1 VEDCYGQ
8 HGWQE
13 FHRNRKDIL
22 AEFDK
27 LLEQT
32 VNRPIQVAHGQG
44 VEAYIRKWLA
54 EFLPKKYAVTSGYII
69 PNLYDDSGKIY
80 HYDIIIYNCLESPVL
95 WTEGNQDNSEQGKY
109 RAIPAKYVI
118 AVYEVKSRL
127 TKINVNDALSKL
139 NQTKDFSDQLDK
151 NYSCGIIFID
161 LKANDKNKESILKE
175 LHRGVSVFGF
185 SSGLVLRFE
194 EDDTC
199 TGIISFDRTEP
210 NSQEN
215 NHCKPLAKALD
226 DLNIYLTEDGQL
238 VLGEG
243 YSGARLTYTT
253 ENTWSVSKSYGV
265 FYQEG
270 DRSISLNWSR
280 SNFSEFCINLLSAL
294 DGIPYDDERRPSFGK
309 IFDKV
314 DRKSAT
320 PQYLEPKNGL
330 PFIKVSMFKDGT
342 NNEILSIYE
351 DETIIV
357 DFWIEA
363 ENQSET
369 EAIISD
375 DFFKTTYALSRGQKI
390 IKLVKLAAKL
400 TDKNSIFDLKKFLKS
415 ENLQIPYRLIYYSSY
430 EKKEFFSIEN
440 IIIISN
446 LGIELLYS
454 CTEPNTISL
463 VSWTLPT
470 E

>member
-1 VEDCYGQ
+1 
-8 HGWQE
+8 
-13 FHRNRKDIL
+13 
-22 AEFDK
+22 
-27 LLEQT
+27 
-32 VNRPIQVAHGQG
+32 
-44 VEAYIRKWLA
+44 
-54 EFLPKKYAVTSGYII
+54 
-69 PNLYDDSGKIY
+69 
-80 HYDIIIYNCLESPVL
+80 LESPVL

-127 TKINVNDALSKL
+127 TKINVKEALSKL

-185 SSGLVLRFE
+185 SGGLVLRFE

-210 NSQEN
+210 NRKEN
-215 NHCKPLAKALD
+215 NHCKPLAKALN

-238 VLGEG
+238 VIGGEG
-243 YSGARLTYTT
+243 GSGARLTYTT

-265 FYQEG
+265 FYEEG
-270 DRSISLNWSR
+270 DRSVSLNWSR

-309 IFDKV
+309 IFDNV
-314 DRKSAT
+314 DRKNAT
-320 PQYLEPKNGL
+320 PQHLEPIIGL
-330 PFIKVSMFKDGT
+330 PFIQVSIFKDGT
-342 NNEILSIYE
+342 NNEILSICE
-351 DETIIV
+351 NATII
-357 DFWIEA
+357 IEFRVKA
-363 ENQSET
+363 ENKSET
-369 EAIISD
+369 EVIISD
-375 DFFKTTYALSRGQKI
+375 DSFKTIHALSRGEKI
-390 IKLVKLAAKL
+390 IKSVKLAAKL
-400 TDKNSIFDLKKFLKS
+400 TDENSIVDLKNFLKS
-415 ENLQIPYRLIYYSSY
+415 QNLQIPYRLVYYPNQK
-430 EKKEFFSIEN
+430 EKEFFSIEN
-440 IIIISN
+440 IVKVSN
-446 LGIELLYS
+446 LGIELLNSYA
-454 CTEPNTISL
+454 EPNTGSL